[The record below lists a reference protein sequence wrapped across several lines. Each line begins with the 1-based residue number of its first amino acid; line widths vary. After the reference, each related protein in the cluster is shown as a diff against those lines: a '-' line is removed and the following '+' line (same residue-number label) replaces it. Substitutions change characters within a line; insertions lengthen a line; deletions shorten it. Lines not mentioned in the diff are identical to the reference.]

1 MRPACAT
8 RWAAAVAAAAAL
20 LALCHAQQETAAA
33 PKVLD
38 LLPAGGGLK
47 LSNETLSRS
56 RGYTNPQSVGM
67 FHNSNYNTNFSLKW
81 STFDNPAPRYQK
93 PYNVC
98 VSQWTPMIDCAGRV
112 NPNEWAGYQIEM
124 NRIMARDL
132 GWADD
137 EWFMH
142 CVQWT
147 PMLDDLVDPNGNCIM
162 AAAGVEVIL
171 ENYDV
176 GLKFSAPVYKSGL
189 QVRQASS
196 VRAGL
201 APQGGAQCAS
211 AASLQPCS
219 CFDRRPADT
228 SCMQVLI
235 HATISTPDNWAFT
248 NVFSWQV
255 SK

>member
-1 MRPACAT
+1 
-8 RWAAAVAAAAAL
+8 
-20 LALCHAQQETAAA
+20 
-33 PKVLD
+33 
-38 LLPAGGGLK
+38 
-47 LSNETLSRS
+47 
-56 RGYTNPQSVGM
+56 M
-67 FHNSNYNTNFSLKW
+67 FHNSNYNTNFTLKW

-137 EWFMH
+137 DWFMH

-147 PMLDDLVDPNGNCIM
+147 PMLEDLVDPNGNCIM

-171 ENYDV
+171 ENYDM

-189 QVRQASS
+189 QVRPASCS
-196 VRAGL
+196 VRGSRIGERLVRCSAPPNHPDRHAAKHCRCSSMPQSPLQTTGPSPTCSAGRCVKPSPVLL
-201 APQGGAQCAS
+201 AAGAARQAVRGC
-211 AASLQPCS
+211 QPVVG
-219 CFDRRPADT
+219 
-228 SCMQVLI
+228 VLRGI
-235 HATISTPDNWAFT
+235 HASMPGD
-248 NVFSWQV
+248 
-255 SK
+255 